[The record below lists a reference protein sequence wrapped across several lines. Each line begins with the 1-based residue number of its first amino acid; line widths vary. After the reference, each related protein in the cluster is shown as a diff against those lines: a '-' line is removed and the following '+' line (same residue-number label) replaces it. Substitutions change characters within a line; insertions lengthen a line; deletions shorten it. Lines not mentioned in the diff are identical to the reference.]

1 MPDAVTL
8 FERFA
13 ADANR
18 FDFFQAVRLLE
29 CARGDLPRVG
39 ESLRPRDDAFRF
51 VQHPELMFFP
61 TTLRHFSHKPDAA
74 PKLSVNFF
82 GLLGPNGPMPTHLT
96 EYIRDRGRNAG
107 DRTFASFL
115 DVFHHRMTSLFY
127 RAWAAA
133 QPVVSLD
140 RNDND
145 RFSAYVGTV
154 FGLNATVLR
163 DRDTVPDF
171 AKLHFAGLLA
181 GPTRH
186 AAGLRLV
193 LARFFGL
200 PVSVEQNVG
209 HWMKLPE
216 SALSRLGARGESA
229 QVGIGTMLGAR
240 VFDRQ
245 HKFRIALGPLSMAD
259 FERFLPGGAS
269 LARLVDWVRLYVRDP
284 LEWDVNLQLRQ
295 ADVPR
300 LALGKRQRLG
310 YTTWLHARAATSD
323 ATQLMLRPLV
333 SSNEKD

>member
-8 FERFA
+8 VERFS

-29 CARGDLPRVG
+29 CAHEDLPRVG
-39 ESLRPRDDAFRF
+39 ESMRPRDDAFRF
-51 VQHPELMFFP
+51 GQQPELIFFP
-61 TTLRHFSHKPDAA
+61 TALRHFTHPQAA
-74 PKLSVNFF
+74 VPKLSVNFF

-96 EYIRDRGRNAG
+96 EYIRDRARNAG
-107 DRTFASFL
+107 DRTFTSFL

-140 RNDND
+140 RHDND

-154 FGLNATVLR
+154 FGLNAAALR
-163 DRDTVPDF
+163 NRDTVPDF

-193 LARFFGL
+193 LSRFFGL
-200 PVSVEQNVG
+200 PVSLDQNVG

-216 SALSRLGARGESA
+216 NSLSRLGARGESGR
-229 QVGIGTMLGAR
+229 VGIGTMLGAR

-245 HKFRIALGPLSMAD
+245 HKFRIVLGPLSTAD

-323 ATQLMLRPLV
+323 ATQLMLRPLA
-333 SSNEKD
+333 SLHEKD

>member
-18 FDFFQAVRLLE
+18 FDFFQAVRLID
-29 CARGDLPRVG
+29 AAHPAWPRTG
-39 ESLRPRDDAFRF
+39 ASLRPRDDAVRF
-51 VQHPELMFFP
+51 GQEPELIFFP
-61 TTLRHFSHKPDAA
+61 TTLKHFVGMQAQPPRLA
-74 PKLSVNFF
+74 VNFF

-96 EYIRDRGRNAG
+96 EYVRDRARNAG
-107 DRTFASFL
+107 DPTFARFL

-140 RNDND
+140 RRDDD
-145 RFSAYVGTV
+145 RFSSYVGTV
-154 FGLNATVLR
+154 FGLNQPSLR
-163 DRDTVPDF
+163 NRDSVHDF

-193 LARFFGL
+193 LSRYFGL
-200 PVSVEQNVG
+200 PVQVTQNVG
-209 HWMKLPE
+209 HWLKLPDE
-216 SALSRLGARGESA
+216 ARSRLGAPDDGARMG
-229 QVGIGTMLGAR
+229 VGTMLGAR

-245 HKFRIALGPLSMAD
+245 HKFRIVLGPLSLHDYA
-259 FERFLPGGAS
+259 RFLPDGAS
-269 LARLVDWVRLYVRDP
+269 LVRLVDWVRFYVRDP
-284 LEWDVNLQLRQ
+284 LEWDVNLQLRR

-300 LALGKRQRLG
+300 LALGRHQRLG
-310 YTTWLHARAATSD
+310 YTTWLHARAPSRD
-323 ATQLMLRPLV
+323 ATQLMLRPLA
-333 SSNEKD
+333 SSHAKD